1 MKKIT
6 ILLALLL
13 SVLYF
18 RSFIW
23 LTNAWLADPYYSYG
37 FLVLIIAGFIAWIN
51 IRNYNKEDEFE
62 SEPEPFKHGFFVF
75 AFGLLLYTAGFI
87 KIFPFLLAVSFLF
100 TLSGLILYFYGKPLM
115 RSLLFPVSF
124 LIFAIPLP
132 FVFLEKIASFL
143 QLLSASYSASIIE
156 LLGIA
161 VTRRGAEI
169 YLQNAAFT
177 IGAPC
182 SGMNTLISLLA
193 LATIFI
199 YILKCPLY
207 KKAML
212 LCAAIPIAIF
222 ANILRV
228 TSILLVANHYG
239 AEAAMKFFHNFSSP
253 LLFIGA
259 FMFLILISII
269 IGCKLKI

>member
-1 MKKIT
+1 LPHR
-6 ILLALLL
+6 IL
-13 SVLYF
+13 S
-18 RSFIW
+18 
-23 LTNAWLADPYYSYG
+23 
-37 FLVLIIAGFIAWIN
+37 
-51 IRNYNKEDEFE
+51 NY
-62 SEPEPFKHGFFVF
+62 
-75 AFGLLLYTAGFI
+75 
-87 KIFPFLLAVSFLF
+87 
-100 TLSGLILYFYGKPLM
+100 
-115 RSLLFPVSF
+115 
-124 LIFAIPLP
+124 AIPLP
-132 FVFLEKIASFL
+132 LLILEKLTFVL
-143 QLLSASYSASIIE
+143 QFFSARYSASIIG
-156 LLGIA
+156 LLGIP
-161 VTRRGAEI
+161 VERIGAEI

-177 IGAPC
+177 IGLPC

-193 LATIFI
+193 IATIFI

-253 LLFIGA
+253 LLFIAA
-259 FMFLILISII
+259 FMFLILISIL